1 MASDNIVACMS
12 NNFGSNNDFGAV
24 QGSNYGQP
32 GGDAYGGGPYG
43 ASNGPANPFSQGNTG
58 VPGQQGQQPFSDSNQ
73 QSYGA
78 YSQQPMQPQ
87 QGPYMQSQAGY
98 AGYGNVSY
106 QNAPRQLDAMDVIGQ
121 GFKGFFRNWAPWT
134 GAITVHFIILLVVMV
149 VPMLIGGAL
158 AAGSASTGSSYD
170 YYGDSSYDGASAGM
184 GAAAVLSVVLG
195 VIIGL
200 VYSCW
205 MIGNIQC
212 AASKEADGQ
221 RATFGDFFKSKNA
234 FAVAGHSLVATL
246 VVSAASLLFVIPGI
260 IAAFLLYF
268 VPYIK
273 ADNPQMSVGET
284 FRASYELTKNNI
296 GQSLLCIVIC
306 GLLVGILFYIPAVG
320 FGFAYGV
327 QSMVLLLFY
336 RYATGKPAVRW
347 A

>member
-1 MASDNIVACMS
+1 MS
-12 NNFGSNNDFGAV
+12 NNFGNNNDFGAG
-24 QGSNYGQP
+24 QGSNYGQQ
-32 GGDAYGGGPYG
+32 GGDAYGGGSYG
-43 ASNGPANPFSQGNTG
+43 GPNGPANPFSQGNTG
-58 VPGQQGQQPFSDSNQ
+58 APGQQPFSGSNQ
-73 QSYGA
+73 QPYGA

-87 QGPYMQSQAGY
+87 PGQYMQSQAGY
-98 AGYGNVSY
+98 AGYGNGSY
-106 QNAPRQLDAMDVIGQ
+106 QNAPRELDAMDVIGQ

-134 GAITVHFIILLVVMV
+134 GAITVHFIILVVVMF
-149 VPMLIGGAL
+149 VPMLFGGVLAL
-158 AAGSASTGSSYD
+158 GSASTSSSYD
-170 YYGDSSYDGASAGM
+170 YYGDSSFDSASTGM
-184 GAAAVLSVVLG
+184 SAAAVLSIVLG
-195 VIIGL
+195 VVIGL

-212 AASKEADGQ
+212 AASEEADGQ

-234 FAVAGHSLVATL
+234 FAVAGHSLVAAL

-273 ADNPQMSVGET
+273 ADNPQMSIGET

-336 RYATGKPAVRW
+336 RYAAGKPAVRW
-347 A
+347 T

>member
-1 MASDNIVACMS
+1 
-12 NNFGSNNDFGAV
+12 
-24 QGSNYGQP
+24 
-32 GGDAYGGGPYG
+32 
-43 ASNGPANPFSQGNTG
+43 
-58 VPGQQGQQPFSDSNQ
+58 
-73 QSYGA
+73 
-78 YSQQPMQPQ
+78 MQPQ
-87 QGPYMQSQAGY
+87 QGQYMQSQAGY

-106 QNAPRQLDAMDVIGQ
+106 QNVPRQLDAMDVIGQ

-134 GAITVHFIILLVVMV
+134 GAITVHFIILVVVMV
-149 VPMLIGGAL
+149 GPMLIGGAL
-158 AAGSASTGSSYD
+158 AAGSASTSSSYD

-184 GAAAVLSVVLG
+184 GAAAVLSIVLG

-234 FAVAGHSLVATL
+234 FAVAGHSLVAAL

-273 ADNPQMSVGET
+273 ADNPQMSIGET

-306 GLLVGILFYIPAVG
+306 GLLVSILFYIPAVG

-336 RYATGKPAVRW
+336 RYAVGKPAVRW
-347 A
+347 T